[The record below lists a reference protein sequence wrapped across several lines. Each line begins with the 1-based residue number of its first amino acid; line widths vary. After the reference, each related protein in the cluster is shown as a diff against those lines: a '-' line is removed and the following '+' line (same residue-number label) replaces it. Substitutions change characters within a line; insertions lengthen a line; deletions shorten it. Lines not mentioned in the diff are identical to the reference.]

1 VPSTATAPAPVTAP
15 AERPARRAA
24 SLPPDERR
32 AAIVAATIPLLTAM
46 GTSVTTRQI
55 ADAAGVAEG
64 TIFRV
69 FADKEALI
77 DAAVAAALDTAP
89 VERALAAI
97 ARDVSFEE
105 RLELAV
111 QILQARI
118 TEIWQLVS
126 MLGRTGPPGPRTRQV
141 DLAELTALFEEERSV
156 LRRDP
161 ELAGRL
167 LRGLV
172 LAASHPALVGDEPL
186 TPAVIVSTLLDGIRR
201 PDSKSS

>member
-1 VPSTATAPAPVTAP
+1 VPSTATAAAPAP
-15 AERPARRAA
+15 ERPTRRAA

-46 GTSVTTRQI
+46 GTSVTTKQI

-126 MLGRTGPPGPRTRQV
+126 MLGRTGPSSTRTRQV
-141 DLAELTALFEEERSV
+141 DLAELTALFEEERAA

-161 ELAGRL
+161 ALAARL

-172 LAASHPALVGDEPL
+172 LAASHPALIVDEPL
-186 TPAVIVSTLLDGIRR
+186 APDVIVSTLLDGVRR
-201 PDSKSS
+201 PDTKNS

>member
-1 VPSTATAPAPVTAP
+1 M
-15 AERPARRAA
+15 
-24 SLPPDERR
+24 PPDERR
-32 AAIVAATIPLLTAM
+32 AAIVAATIPLLTAL
-46 GTSVTTRQI
+46 GTSVTTKQI

-69 FADKEALI
+69 FPDKEALI
-77 DAAVAAALDTAP
+77 DAALAAALDTAP
-89 VERALAAI
+89 VERAIAAI

-126 MLGRTGPPGPRTRQV
+126 MVGRTGPAHARTRQ
-141 DLAELTALFEEERSV
+141 AELVELVTLFEEEHSA

-161 ELAGRL
+161 ALAARL

-172 LAASHPALVGDEPL
+172 LAATHPALIVGEPL
-186 TPAVIVSTLLDGIRR
+186 APDVIVSTLLDGIRR
-201 PDSKSS
+201 PGDDR

>member
-1 VPSTATAPAPVTAP
+1 MLTPTRERSTRRAPAM
-15 AERPARRAA
+15 
-24 SLPPDERR
+24 PPDERR
-32 AAIVAATIPLLTAM
+32 AAIVAATIPLLTAH
-46 GTSVTTRQI
+46 GTAVTTKQI

-69 FADKEALI
+69 FPDKEALI

-89 VERALAAI
+89 VEQALAGI

-118 TEIWQLVS
+118 TDIWQLLS
-126 MLGRTGPPGPRTRQV
+126 MVGRTGPAGARTRQV
-141 DLAELTALFEEERSV
+141 ELVELVALFDEERSL
-156 LRRDP
+156 LRHDP
-161 ELAGRL
+161 ALAARL

-172 LAASHPALVGDEPL
+172 LAATHPALIVGEPIE
-186 TPAVIVSTLLDGIRR
+186 PEVIVSALLDGIRR
-201 PDSKSS
+201 PVGGA

>member
-1 VPSTATAPAPVTAP
+1 VLGVLTPTR
-15 AERPARRAA
+15 ERPTRRAA

-46 GTSVTTRQI
+46 GTSVTTKQI

-89 VERALAAI
+89 VERALAAV

-126 MLGRTGPPGPRTRQV
+126 MLGRTSPSSARTRQV
-141 DLAELTALFEEERSV
+141 DLAELTALFEEERSA

-161 ELAGRL
+161 VLAARL

-172 LAASHPALVGDEPL
+172 LAATHPALIFDEPL
-186 TPAVIVSTLLDGIRR
+186 APDVIVSTLLDGIRR
-201 PDSKSS
+201 PGAETA

>member
-1 VPSTATAPAPVTAP
+1 M
-15 AERPARRAA
+15 
-24 SLPPDERR
+24 PPDERR
-32 AAIVAATIPLLTAM
+32 AAIVAVTIPLLTAL
-46 GTSVTTRQI
+46 GTSVTTKQI

-69 FADKEALI
+69 FPDKDALV
-77 DAAVAAALDTAP
+77 DAALAAALDTAP
-89 VERALAAI
+89 VERAIAAI

-105 RLELAV
+105 RLERAV

-126 MLGRTGPPGPRTRQV
+126 MVGRTGPAHARTRQS
-141 DLAELTALFEEERSV
+141 ELVELVALFEEERSV

-161 ELAGRL
+161 ALAARL

-172 LAASHPALVGDEPL
+172 LAATHPALIVGEPL
-186 TPAVIVSTLLDGIRR
+186 APDVIVSTLLDGIRR
-201 PDSKSS
+201 PGDDK